1 MPAYLLFVLILF
13 CIIALVCAIFFNC
26 CIHITIQ
33 QRLARTFNSEN
44 TIRRSGSTISDNYLF
59 SGSDDNYNTNT
70 NSNPVNRTVPEII
83 PIAIGEKVEL
93 EEQDDGFIIIIAE

>member
-1 MPAYLLFVLILF
+1 MPAYMLLVLILL

-59 SGSDDNYNTNT
+59 SGSDDNYNS

-93 EEQDDGFIIIIAE
+93 EQQDDGFIIIIAE